1 MNKLCKTTTY
11 ADKEWG
17 RCMESF
23 ILEMKGITKKFPG
36 VVALDHVDLQVRRG
50 TIHAL
55 VGENGAGKST
65 LMKVLNGV
73 YDATEG
79 EIYLDGEKLEL
90 HGVRDAQ
97 EKGISIIYQEFN
109 LINTLSVAENIFI
122 GRYNGKKTINWKSLR
137 TQAQELIERLGFSF
151 DVDRVVGTLSTAEKQ
166 LVEIAKALSLHSKII
181 VMDEPTSSLTEK
193 DVDMFFPIIEKLK
206 AEGITVIYISHKL
219 DEIYRLCDYVTV
231 MRDGRVTGNSPV
243 QEISRDEIIERMVGR
258 SLDMEYPP
266 RTATPG
272 ETVLRVENLC
282 RRKELKNISFELHKG
297 EILGIAGL
305 VGAGRTEL
313 AEAIFGADPAE
324 SGDIFLN
331 GEKIT
336 VRSTLEGKKYSIG
349 LVTEDRKETGLVLP
363 MSVMQN
369 ITITDL
375 GRVCDGPLLKK
386 SKEKV
391 YADKYVEAMKVK
403 TPSIYQTMANL
414 SGGNQQ
420 KVVLAKWLYADMD
433 ILILDEPTRGIDVG
447 AKYDIYCLMNELT
460 EQGKSIIM
468 ISSELPEVLG
478 MSDRVLVMHS
488 GEIKGELRGEDMTA
502 EKVLK
507 LAID

>member
-1 MNKLCKTTTY
+1 
-11 ADKEWG
+11 
-17 RCMESF
+17 METF

-36 VVALDHVDLQVRRG
+36 VVALDHVDLQVRKG

-73 YDATEG
+73 YEATEG
-79 EIYLDGEKLEL
+79 EIWLDGEKIEL
-90 HGVRDAQ
+90 HGVKDAQ
-97 EKGISIIYQEFN
+97 AKGISIIYQEFN

-122 GRYNGKKTINWKSLR
+122 GRYNGKRTINWKTIR
-137 TQAQELIERLGFSF
+137 AEAQQLIESLGFSF
-151 DVDRVVGTLSTAEKQ
+151 QADQIVGTLSTAEKQ

-193 DVDMFFPIIEKLK
+193 NVDMFFPIIQKLK
-206 AEGITVIYISHKL
+206 DNGITVIYISHKL

-231 MRDGRVTGNSPV
+231 MRDGRVTDNRPV
-243 QEISRDEIIERMVGR
+243 KDISRDEIIERMVGR

-266 RTATPG
+266 RTVTPG
-272 ETVLRVENLC
+272 EVVMHVENLC
-282 RRKELKNISFELHKG
+282 RRNELKNISFDLHKS

-324 SGDIFLN
+324 SGDIFLH
-331 GEKIT
+331 GEKVT
-336 VRSTLEGKKYSIG
+336 LRSTLDGKKHSIG

-375 GRVCDGPLLKK
+375 DRVCDSILLKK
-386 SKEKV
+386 NKEKT
-391 YADKYVEAMKVK
+391 YADQYVDALRIK
-403 TPSIYQTMANL
+403 TPSIHQTMQNL

-420 KVVLAKWLYADMD
+420 KVVLAKWLYSDVD

-447 AKYDIYCLMNELT
+447 AKYDIYCLMDELT
-460 EQGKSIIM
+460 AQGKSIIM

-478 MSDRVLVMHS
+478 MSDRVLVMH
-488 GEIKGELRGEDMTA
+488 GGQIKGELRGGDMTA
-502 EKVLK
+502 EKVMK

>member
-1 MNKLCKTTTY
+1 
-11 ADKEWG
+11 
-17 RCMESF
+17 MEAY

-36 VVALDHVDLQVRRG
+36 VVALDGVDLKVKPG

-65 LMKVLNGV
+65 LMKILNGV
-73 YDATEG
+73 YEATSG
-79 EIYLDGEKLEL
+79 EIYLNGERLEL
-90 HGVRDAQ
+90 SSVKDAQ

-109 LINTLSVAENIFI
+109 LINTLSVAENIFL
-122 GRYNGKKTINWKSLR
+122 GRYNEKRTIHWKQLR
-137 TQAQELIERLGFSF
+137 EQAKELLANLGFHFS
-151 DVDRVVGTLSTAEKQ
+151 VDKKVELLSTAEKQ
-166 LVEIAKALSLHSKII
+166 LVEIAKALSLNSKII

-193 DVDMFFPIIEKLK
+193 EVDMFFPIIERLK
-206 AEGITVIYISHKL
+206 EAGITVIYISHKL

-231 MRDGRVTGNSPV
+231 MRDGKVTGNSPV
-243 QEISRDEIIERMVGR
+243 NEISRDEIIEKMVGR

-266 RTATPG
+266 RTASPK
-272 ETVLRVENLC
+272 EVILHVEKLS
-282 RRKELKNISFELHKG
+282 RRQELKEITFDLHRG

-313 AEAIFGADPAE
+313 AEAIFGADPADE
-324 SGDIFLN
+324 GEIWISGKKVTI
-331 GEKIT
+331 
-336 VRSTLEGKKYSIG
+336 RSTLEGKNHSIG

-363 MSVMQN
+363 MSITEN

-375 GRVCDGPLLKK
+375 KNVSKGIILEKG
-386 SKEKV
+386 KEKRI
-391 YADKYVEAMKVK
+391 AEEYVEKLSIK
-403 TPSIYQTMANL
+403 TPSVEQTLVNL

-420 KVVLAKWLYADMD
+420 KVALAKWLYSDSD

-447 AKYDIYCLMNELT
+447 AKYDIYCLMNTLT
-460 EQGKSIIM
+460 EMGKAIIM

-478 MSDRVLVMHS
+478 MSDRVLVMH
-488 GEIKGELRGEDMTA
+488 GGKIKGELTSEDMTA
-502 EKVLK
+502 EKVMK